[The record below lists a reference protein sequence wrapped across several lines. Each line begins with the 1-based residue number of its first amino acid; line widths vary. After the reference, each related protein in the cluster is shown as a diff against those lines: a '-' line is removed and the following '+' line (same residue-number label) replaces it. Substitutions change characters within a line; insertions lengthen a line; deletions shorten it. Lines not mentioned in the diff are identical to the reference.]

1 MECLIKAL
9 LVGAATAVG
18 GPIAGAVVACLLK
31 GGDGDSGD
39 SGGCDG

>member
-9 LVGAATAVG
+9 VVGAATAVG
-18 GPIAGAVVACLLK
+18 GPIAGAVAACLLR
-31 GGDGDSGD
+31 GDGDSGD